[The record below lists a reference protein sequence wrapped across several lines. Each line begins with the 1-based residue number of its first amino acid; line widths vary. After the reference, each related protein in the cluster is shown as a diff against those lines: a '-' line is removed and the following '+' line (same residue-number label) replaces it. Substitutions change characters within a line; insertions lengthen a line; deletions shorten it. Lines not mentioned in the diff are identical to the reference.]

1 MLKAGLTALLYSA
14 LTNASPTHSVQH
26 IELSYSFEQAQSHV
40 LYPHYDLYPLTYST
54 NLGLAEITSN
64 LEEPPL
70 PKYLIVP
77 NERDSGYLKEQT
89 YTIVGLGVATI
100 GLMTLLPESV
110 TNWDDE
116 DRNLSNLVSKW
127 KDNVRAGP
135 EWDRDDPFLNYVM
148 HPYFGGVYYTVAR
161 HAGYNEFGSFLYSAG
176 VSTLFWEYG
185 LEAFAEAPSWQDL
198 FITPIFGAVVG
209 ELMLEAEQDI
219 IASGG
224 QVMGSASLGDVTLFF
239 LNPVGHIHG
248 WVSDIWG
255 GNAELH
261 YSSTPWFNNRDAANF
276 ALRSGAHYDDYF
288 YGAEIIIRF

>member
-1 MLKAGLTALLYSA
+1 MKS
-14 LTNASPTHSVQH
+14 
-26 IELSYSFEQAQSHV
+26 
-40 LYPHYDLYPLTYST
+40 
-54 NLGLAEITSN
+54 
-64 LEEPPL
+64 PL